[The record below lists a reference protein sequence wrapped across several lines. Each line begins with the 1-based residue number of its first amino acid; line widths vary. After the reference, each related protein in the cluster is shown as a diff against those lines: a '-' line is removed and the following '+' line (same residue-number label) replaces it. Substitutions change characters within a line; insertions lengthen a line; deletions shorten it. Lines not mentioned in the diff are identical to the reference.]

1 MGGGGKRR
9 GAGWSPA
16 HPRLPLCS
24 TVAQTHPDGPSWGW
38 GPLGAAVGTWGPR
51 SLRASLPSSDG
62 RSEGQQ
68 TIACDRE
75 AVKTPD
81 ARPSSWNRGAAGR
94 SAPSAQPAVCRK
106 GPRGVRGVKE
116 RRPQLRVHST
126 LPAGA
131 AEWLRGPEPRS
142 PVCRMGTQQSPR
154 PGAGSRWRVTGRG
167 GVSSQTRQAFLSFFA
182 LFAPSPFPS
191 PRLGEVLSAREVG
204 GFLSRINHFPKCP
217 DSLQSWAVEAGKPEF
232 YDSQHEALKSEGFS
246 VLPRSPFRS

>member
-94 SAPSAQPAVCRK
+94 SAPSAQPAVCHK

-116 RRPQLRVHST
+116 RRPQLRVLRS
-126 LPAGA
+126 AG
-131 AEWLRGPEPRS
+131 GS
-142 PVCRMGTQQSPR
+142 CRVASR
-154 PGAGSRWRVTGRG
+154 PGASEPRLQNGDPAVAASRSREQVACHGAGRG
-167 GVSSQTRQAFLSFFA
+167 VIPDPTGFPLFLRPFCSFPLSLSQTQRSAFSQGGGRLSV
-182 LFAPSPFPS
+182 P
-191 PRLGEVLSAREVG
+191 
-204 GFLSRINHFPKCP
+204 N
-217 DSLQSWAVEAGKPEF
+217 
-232 YDSQHEALKSEGFS
+232 
-246 VLPRSPFRS
+246 

>member
-116 RRPQLRVHST
+116 RRPQLRVLHS
-126 LPAGA
+126 AG
-131 AEWLRGPEPRS
+131 GS
-142 PVCRMGTQQSPR
+142 CRVASR
-154 PGAGSRWRVTGRG
+154 PGASEPRLQNGDPAVAASRSREQVACHGAGRG
-167 GVSSQTRQAFLSFFA
+167 VIPDPTGFPLFLRPFCSFPLSLSQTR
-182 LFAPSPFPS
+182 
-191 PRLGEVLSAREVG
+191 EVLSAREVR

-246 VLPRSPFRS
+246 VLPRSPVRS

>member
-1 MGGGGKRR
+1 MGGRGKRR

-191 PRLGEVLSAREVG
+191 PRLEKCFQPGRWEAFCPELTIFQNARIP
-204 GFLSRINHFPKCP
+204 FR
-217 DSLQSWAVEAGKPEF
+217 AGLWKPESLSF
-232 YDSQHEALKSEGFS
+232 TTHGT
-246 VLPRSPFRS
+246 RH

>member
-116 RRPQLRVHST
+116 RRPQLRVLRS
-126 LPAGA
+126 AG
-131 AEWLRGPEPRS
+131 GS
-142 PVCRMGTQQSPR
+142 CRVASR
-154 PGAGSRWRVTGRG
+154 PGASEPRLQNGDPAVAASRSREQVACHGRG

-191 PRLGEVLSAREVG
+191 PRLEKCFQPGRWEAFCPELTIFQNARIP
-204 GFLSRINHFPKCP
+204 FR
-217 DSLQSWAVEAGKPEF
+217 AGLWKPESLSF
-232 YDSQHEALKSEGFS
+232 TTHSTRH
-246 VLPRSPFRS
+246 

>member
-81 ARPSSWNRGAAGR
+81 ARPSSWNRGSAGR
-94 SAPSAQPAVCRK
+94 SAPSAQPAVSQGAPGRPGCERETASASGPPLCR
-106 GPRGVRGVKE
+106 RE
-116 RRPQLRVHST
+116 
-126 LPAGA
+126 LPSGFAARSLGA
-131 AEWLRGPEPRS
+131 PSAEWGPSSRRVPERG
-142 PVCRMGTQQSPR
+142 
-154 PGAGSRWRVTGRG
+154 AG
-167 GVSSQTRQAFLSFFA
+167 GVSRGGAGCHPRPDGLSSLSLPFLLLPPFPLPDSEKCFQPGRWEAFCPELTILKNARIPFRAGLWKPESLSFTTH
-182 LFAPSPFPS
+182 ST
-191 PRLGEVLSAREVG
+191 R
-204 GFLSRINHFPKCP
+204 H
-217 DSLQSWAVEAGKPEF
+217 
-232 YDSQHEALKSEGFS
+232 
-246 VLPRSPFRS
+246 

>member
-1 MGGGGKRR
+1 MLVRGTWQVTVMANAG

-16 HPRLPLCS
+16 HPRLP
-24 TVAQTHPDGPSWGW
+24 ATHPDGPSWGW

-68 TIACDRE
+68 TSACDPE
-75 AVKTPD
+75 AVKAPD
-81 ARPSSWNRGAAGR
+81 ARPSSWNRGAAGP

-106 GPRGVRGVKE
+106 GPWGVRGVKE
-116 RRPQLRVHST
+116 RQPQLRVRSA

-167 GVSSQTRQAFLSFFA
+167 GVSSSPDGLSS
-182 LFAPSPFPS
+182 LSSPFLLLP
-191 PRLGEVLSAREVG
+191 P
-204 GFLSRINHFPKCP
+204 FPLP
-217 DSLQSWAVEAGKPEF
+217 DSRSAF
-232 YDSQHEALKSEGFS
+232 SQGGGRLS
-246 VLPRSPFRS
+246 VPN